1 MKYVK
6 QIGII
11 LGITL
16 AGECLNQFLPL
27 PVPPGVYGL
36 FLLLGTLLTG
46 AMKLESV
53 EGTGNFLMDT
63 MSMMFIP
70 ATVGIIECADQL
82 RTVLLPFLL
91 IIAVS
96 TIAVM
101 AVTGKVAQ
109 HMVEKKENRED
120 GKMKETLQGFLDQS
134 QYWGLVFSIAAYLFA
149 CWLKEKTRLAILN
162 PLLVSAAII
171 IVFLVGVGEDYTV
184 YNQGASYLSWLLTPA
199 TVCLAIPLYKQLH
212 LLKKHGAAVALSITA
227 GVITSAVSIF
237 LMSRILGLTHIDYVT
252 LLPKSI
258 TTAIGMGVSE
268 EAGGIV
274 TLTVMSIILTGV
286 IGNVLGEIILHL
298 TGVRHPVAKG
308 LALGTSAHAI
318 GTAKA
323 LELGEIE
330 GAMSSLSI
338 AVAGLMTV
346 IAVPFAANLM

>member
-1 MKYVK
+1 MQDCIFSVFWHFTPCIWKNAVVEYDSMTQEEKDMKYVK

-36 FLLLGTLLTG
+36 FLPLGTLLTG

-109 HMVEKKENRED
+109 HMVEKKERE
-120 GKMKETLQGFLDQS
+120 QG
-134 QYWGLVFSIAAYLFA
+134 G
-149 CWLKEKTRLAILN
+149 R
-162 PLLVSAAII
+162 
-171 IVFLVGVGEDYTV
+171 
-184 YNQGASYLSWLLTPA
+184 
-199 TVCLAIPLYKQLH
+199 
-212 LLKKHGAAVALSITA
+212 
-227 GVITSAVSIF
+227 
-237 LMSRILGLTHIDYVT
+237 
-252 LLPKSI
+252 
-258 TTAIGMGVSE
+258 
-268 EAGGIV
+268 
-274 TLTVMSIILTGV
+274 
-286 IGNVLGEIILHL
+286 
-298 TGVRHPVAKG
+298 
-308 LALGTSAHAI
+308 
-318 GTAKA
+318 
-323 LELGEIE
+323 
-330 GAMSSLSI
+330 
-338 AVAGLMTV
+338 
-346 IAVPFAANLM
+346 